1 MAGTVYVLPKERF
14 QELLDRLKADGY
26 QVVGPVLR
34 DGAIVYDDL
43 HSVDQIPRGWV
54 DQQEPGRY
62 QLVHDRSQRWFTFT
76 PGPLS
81 LKRFL
86 FPPSLSLFRVRR
98 NGDGVQLQVTM
109 PEPPRYA
116 FVGVRACDLAAVAVQ
131 DRVYIDRQGLFS
143 DGYYAAARRKALF
156 IAVECQSY
164 AATCFCSSMGT
175 GPEVNHT
182 ADVVLLE
189 LEDRFVAQPRSER
202 GAAVLTPLAL
212 EQATDE
218 ELQRAKHYVRQAAAD
233 MERQVDLTDIRD
245 LLLRNL
251 ENPRWD
257 QVATRCIAC
266 ANCTM
271 VCPTCFCFSF
281 QEVTDLTGN
290 EAERRRVVDSCFNPE
305 FSYAFG
311 VEVRQSVASR
321 YRQWLT
327 HKFATWYDQFGVSG
341 CVGCGR
347 CITWCPAGID
357 VTEEL
362 SAIRASDGSRKEQ
375 L

>member
-1 MAGTVYVLPKERF
+1 MAGTALVLPKERF
-14 QELLDRLKADGY
+14 KELIDQLQTQGY
-26 QVVGPVLR
+26 QVIGPVLR

-43 HSVDQIPRGWV
+43 HSVNQIPRGWV
-54 DQQEPGRY
+54 DHQDPGQYR
-62 QLVHDRSQRWFTFT
+62 LTHERTGRWFTFT

-98 NGDGVQLQVTM
+98 NGNGVELQSTV
-109 PEPPRYA
+109 PEAPRYA
-116 FVGVRACDLAAVAVQ
+116 FLGVRACDLAAVAVQ
-131 DRVYIDRQGLFS
+131 DRVYLNRQGAFS
-143 DGYYAAARRKALF
+143 DTYYADARRKALF
-156 IAVECQSY
+156 VAVECQSF
-164 AATCFCSSMGT
+164 AATCFCTSIGT
-175 GPEVNHT
+175 GPEVTHT
-182 ADVVLLE
+182 ADVVLTE
-189 LEDRFVAQPRSER
+189 LDGCFVADSRSER
-202 GAAVLTPLAL
+202 GAAVLEPLGL
-212 EQATDE
+212 EPADDAMCQE
-218 ELQRAKHYVRQAAAD
+218 AKRRVQQAAAD
-233 MERQVDLTDIRD
+233 MERHVELKDIRD

-251 ENPRWD
+251 EHPRWE
-257 QVATRCIAC
+257 QVGARCIAC

-281 QEVTDLTGN
+281 QEVTELRPD
-290 EAERRRVVDSCFNPE
+290 ESERRRVVDSCFNPE

-311 VEVRQSVASR
+311 VEIRQSVASR

-327 HKFATWYDQFGVSG
+327 HKFASWYDQFGVSG

-347 CITWCPAGID
+347 CITWCPVGID

-362 SAIRASDGSRKEQ
+362 SVIRATDGSRQVQ